1 MEIMSANIEKYYKA
15 ITDEAKPQPEPAGAG
30 LTAKDLESMETRI
43 NTYINESIERLETK
57 LAIAAKQNTE
67 TPPATDTPV
76 NNDEKGE

>member
-1 MEIMSANIEKYYKA
+1 MSANIEKYYKA

-57 LAIAAKQNTE
+57 LAVAAKQNNETTPAAE
-67 TPPATDTPV
+67 TPE
-76 NNDEKGE
+76 NEEKGE